1 MRPSLFWTVDSS
13 CSSSGPQRVQSII
26 DSGDVTVRSQQCL
39 LILLMGIVVNRITWP
54 NIEKC
59 LDRILKMCH
68 YPIKTEEYNDLTLYL
83 GLFLTCIE
91 LSCDLKKSYV
101 KNQNDDHLLAYDK
114 N

>member
-1 MRPSLFWTVDSS
+1 
-13 CSSSGPQRVQSII
+13 
-26 DSGDVTVRSQQCL
+26 
-39 LILLMGIVVNRITWP
+39 
-54 NIEKC
+54 
-59 LDRILKMCH
+59 MCH
-68 YPIKTEEYNDLTLYL
+68 YSLKTEEYNDLTLYL